1 MTAAHGRDEEARVDK
16 SYFFLTF
23 AAVIVKTMDILSKIC
38 RFLFG
43 WLRGRD
49 GVMALATFL
58 CLMWFVVD
66 WCLSTTFRSMSDWM
80 LYAVNIL
87 AALLL
92 MAPWMLSR
100 RVWLQTAFL
109 ALVDILL
116 EANLMYCRTY
126 FTAIPPDSYLLAGN
140 MADFTSS
147 IADSLR
153 PADAGFLIVLAACAV
168 WAYRSRSHEA
178 SRRTLRWLA
187 LTAVAAATAT
197 AGIAA
202 RGGFYKAY
210 DKLIQNCYYFTCGV
224 PTYTVAGHV
233 AYYTIENHRNS
244 RLSDADREELRAW
257 FGEHAKAAV
266 APDTIAA
273 RRSLVLIICESLE
286 SWPIGAEVDGKPVTP
301 YLNTLVADST
311 TFYAPKVLT
320 QVCAG
325 HSIDG
330 QLMYTTGLLPT
341 AGFVYSMKYPHNA
354 YPSLNKILK
363 ADRGARST
371 MLTTDKL
378 FTWNQG
384 AVAEAFGYDS
394 IISYDD
400 WRRDELIDR
409 KVSDGSFFR
418 QSVEKL
424 SKGDI
429 WPVGE
434 PAMLTFITISGHNP
448 FALTEEL
455 ADPGFD
461 ASRIDIPETIARYVN
476 VTHYVDSQLHTLID
490 YIYSRPDADGIL
502 TVIVG
507 DHEGL
512 GLERD
517 RARRWSAEGAAL
529 VGKEKFVPM
538 IVLNAP
544 APGRY
549 DGVMGQVDVF
559 PTVLDMLGLRHSP
572 WRGLGASVLGE
583 GKVPAAYTI
592 VPVELLGDTAG
603 VDPAALEHMRRAPA
617 VSERIIVHD
626 LLK

>member
-1 MTAAHGRDEEARVDK
+1 MNAMHNIGTLAARCA
-16 SYFFLTF
+16 
-23 AAVIVKTMDILSKIC
+23 

-58 CLMWFVVD
+58 SLIWFVVD
-66 WCLSTTFRSMSDWM
+66 WCMSTTFRSMSDWM
-80 LYAVNIL
+80 LYAVNIT

-92 MAPWMLSR
+92 LAPWVLGR
-100 RVWLQTAFL
+100 RVWLQAVFL

-147 IADSLR
+147 ITDSLR
-153 PADAGFLIVLAACAV
+153 LADAGFPVILIVFTM
-168 WAYRSRSHEA
+168 WAYRSRSHA
-178 SRRTLRWLA
+178 VSHRTARWLS
-187 LTAVAAATAT
+187 LTTLSASVAT
-197 AGIAA
+197 AGMLA
-202 RGGFYKAY
+202 RGGFYRAY
-210 DKLIQNCYYFTCGV
+210 DTLIQDCYYFTCGV

-233 AYYTIENHRNS
+233 AYHVIENCRNS
-244 RLSDADREELRAW
+244 RISDEDRAELGEW
-257 FGEHAKAAV
+257 FAEHAKAAT
-266 APDTIAA
+266 ASDSIGR
-273 RRSLVLIICESLE
+273 RRSLVLIICESLD
-286 SWPIGAEVDGKPVTP
+286 SWPIGATVEGKPVTP
-301 YLNTLVADST
+301 FLNSLVADST

-341 AGFVYSMKYPHNA
+341 SGFVYSMKYPHNA

-363 ADRGARST
+363 ADRGARSI
-371 MLTTDKL
+371 MLTSDKL

-394 IISYDD
+394 IISYGD

-409 KVSDGSFFR
+409 RLSDGSFFR
-418 QSVEKL
+418 QCVEKL
-424 SKGDI
+424 SQGDI

-448 FALTEEL
+448 FVLTDGL
-455 ADPGFD
+455 ADPDFD
-461 ASRIDIPETIARYVN
+461 ASRINIPGSIARYIN
-476 VTHYVDSQLHTLID
+476 VTHYVDSQLRTIVDYLRCRADNKDILI
-490 YIYSRPDADGIL
+490 
-502 TVIVG
+502 VIVG

-512 GLERD
+512 GLERQY
-517 RARRWSAEGAAL
+517 ARDYSAEGAAL
-529 VGKEKFVPM
+529 VGKDKFVPM

-544 APGRY
+544 VGGRY

-559 PTVLDMLGLRHSP
+559 PTVLDMLGLQHSS
-572 WRGLGASVLGE
+572 WRGLGASVLGSD
-583 GKVPAAYTI
+583 KIPAAYSL
-592 VPVELLGDTAG
+592 VPPELFGDTTG
-603 VDPAALEHMRRAPA
+603 VDPAAVEHLRRAPS

-626 LLK
+626 LLR